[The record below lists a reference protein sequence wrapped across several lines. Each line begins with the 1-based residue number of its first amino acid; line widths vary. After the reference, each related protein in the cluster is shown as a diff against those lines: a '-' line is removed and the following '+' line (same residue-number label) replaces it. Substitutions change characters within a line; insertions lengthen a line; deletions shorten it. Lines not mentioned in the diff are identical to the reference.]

1 MEKYI
6 KYLCFATL
14 RDDLQ
19 RDNGND
25 DGDNK
30 IVQCS
35 NINGNYSESQA
46 KLPCCGNFVV
56 EANISQLA
64 ARKIYIAQ
72 VNCTSLKRKL
82 KRF

>member
-1 MEKYI
+1 
-6 KYLCFATL
+6 L
-14 RDDLQ
+14 RDELQ

-25 DGDNK
+25 DGGDNK

-35 NINGNYSESQA
+35 NFNGNYSKSQA
-46 KLPCCGNFVV
+46 KLACCGNFVV

-64 ARKIYIAQ
+64 ARKTYIAE